1 VFKHD
6 PDFEAN
12 EAKYE
17 SVKKQ
22 LLGED
27 DSDGESDGSS
37 DSSDE
42 ESGSGS
48 DEEDSE
54 KEDTSAPIIDQT
66 ETNLIALRR
75 IIYLTIQVSSEL
87 SILNYHIIVHNST
100 FTKLFFRLEVKM
112 GHRMTILRDPPTEL
126 GQ

>member
-1 VFKHD
+1 MFKHD

-27 DSDGESDGSS
+27 DSDGEADGSS

-100 FTKLFFRLEVKM
+100 FTKLFFRLEVKV

>member
-1 VFKHD
+1 MFKHD

-27 DSDGESDGSS
+27 DSDGESGGSS

-42 ESGSGS
+42 GSGSDS

-75 IIYLTIQVSSEL
+75 IIYLTIQVTSKL
-87 SILNYHIIVHNST
+87 PILKGYVTQVNFCQILIT
-100 FTKLFFRLEVKM
+100 F
-112 GHRMTILRDPPTEL
+112 
-126 GQ
+126 

>member
-1 VFKHD
+1 MFKHD

>member
-1 VFKHD
+1 MFKHD

-112 GHRMTILRDPPTEL
+112 GHRMTILRDPR
-126 GQ
+126 QN